1 MGQIG
6 ATANSESIP
15 AHFCSQST
23 EDVVLEI
30 ALVASVPGPLMA
42 IGISGCLAI
51 GISGCF
57 LIFFVLFQVLESMD
71 DNIR

>member
-42 IGISGCLAI
+42 IGISGC
-51 GISGCF
+51 F
-57 LIFFVLFQVLESMD
+57 LILFVLFQVLESMD